1 LLASPPPPA
10 QELLVKMIQVGN
22 DLLMSGG
29 SLNLTALSGLDTD
42 FSPGPLMSSHA
53 RSPCPCRERLQPL
66 AGVAV

>member
-1 LLASPPPPA
+1 
-10 QELLVKMIQVGN
+10 MIQVGN